1 MSALPAATET
11 TLDPTLPREGSVMTE
26 RRLGLPSDSMLPR
39 NDLAICLPVLLRSL
53 GWTGDTR
60 HLAEALPHFGGP
72 LDVTGLRRVMADLGY
87 RSVVRRTSMRR
98 LRDHE
103 VPCLFLPDGRHACVV
118 VDREGQAL
126 TMFNGSGVQEGRPPR
141 VSGTAIVFSPI
152 VDPEM
157 ATLPTGHTSW
167 LFGILRR
174 FTGQLGLVLFVS
186 AIIALLATA
195 GPLYVMAVYDR
206 VIGSASTVTLVSL
219 LMGVGLAIA
228 GEMVM
233 RSLRARMLARV
244 GARIDVLVGRA
255 VFERLLRLPPATTE
269 SSTVGAQVA
278 RVKDFET
285 VREFLTGPMAGSV
298 LDVPF
303 SILIIG
309 LVYWLAGPLGLVPTI
324 GAAALMTLGLV
335 ARGGLRRRVG
345 ESARAVAA
353 RQELALEAVSHH
365 RLLRTTGSVGAW
377 LHRYRTRSAHAARTT
392 MRTNTYI
399 GMLGAVAHG
408 IVIGSGL
415 ATLWFGAVMVMG
427 GTITVGGLIAAMI
440 LLWRALAP
448 FQASF
453 MVLAR
458 SEQVRS
464 SMRQIDRLMDLPPE
478 QADRSTVRPVK
489 GVRGA
494 VGVSRFSMRYSA
506 DSEPSLLGITF
517 DVKAG
522 EVVAVVGRNG
532 AGKSTLMK
540 ALAGMVRGQTGMVK
554 VDGMDIRRWDPVE
567 YRRAIAYAPDEATVF
582 RGTVAQNILLAD
594 ASATREQVEEAAR
607 IVGLLDDPDALPEG
621 LDTRLGDQQVSSPSV
636 RTRIALARVLLRQA
650 PIVLLDE
657 PAGGLDATG
666 DAALMNVIQRLKGTS
681 TVFVVTHRPSHVR
694 LADKILELNEGQL
707 GRFGPVPDLKPRQQ
721 PQQVQAA
728 QAQARPPAAPAPAS
742 AQGPAQA
749 AAPAAAATTIPAPPA
764 VTQETPD
771 APR

>member
-1 MSALPAATET
+1 MNALSAAVPPDEAQPA
-11 TLDPTLPREGSVMTE
+11 DPPPQDAIVMTD
-26 RRLGLPSDSMLPR
+26 RRLGLPPASILPR
-39 NDLAICLPVLLRSL
+39 NDLAICLPVLLKTL
-53 GWTGDTR
+53 GWTGDVR

-72 LDVTGLRRVMADLGY
+72 LDVTGLRRAMAELGY
-87 RSVVRRTSMRR
+87 RSTVRRTALRR
-98 LRDHE
+98 LREHE
-103 VPCLFLPDGRHACVV
+103 APCLFLPDGRHACVV
-118 VDREGQAL
+118 IDRDGDTVTL
-126 TMFNGSGVQEGRPPR
+126 FD
-141 VSGTAIVFSPI
+141 GTAIVGDKTSRLKGDAVVFSPI

-157 ATLPTGHTSW
+157 PAMPTGQTSW
-167 LFGILRR
+167 LYGILRR
-174 FTGQLGLVLFVS
+174 FTGHLGLALFIS
-186 AIIALLATA
+186 AVIALLATA

-206 VIGSASTVTLVSL
+206 VLGAGSTITLISL
-219 LMGVGLAIA
+219 LMGVGLAVI
-228 GEMVM
+228 GELAM
-233 RSLRARMLARV
+233 RGLRARLLAGV

-255 VFERLLRLPPATTE
+255 VFDRLLRLPPAMTE

-285 VREFLTGPMAGSV
+285 VREFLTGPTAGSV

-303 SILIIG
+303 SIIIIG
-309 LVYWLAGPLGLVPTI
+309 LVFWLAGPLGIVPTL
-324 GAAALMTLGLV
+324 GAAALVTLGLL

-353 RQELALEAVSHH
+353 RQELALEAIRHH
-365 RLLRTTGSVGAW
+365 RLLRTTGAVGQW
-377 LHRYRTRSAHAARTT
+377 LHRYRTRSAHAARATQQ
-392 MRTNTYI
+392 TNSYI
-399 GMLGAVAHG
+399 GLLGSLAHG
-408 IVIGSGL
+408 IVVGSGL
-415 ATLWFGAVMVMG
+415 ATLWFGAVMVMN

-464 SMRQIDRLMDLPPE
+464 SMRQIDRLMELVPE
-478 QADRSTVRPVK
+478 QADRATVRPVRA
-489 GVRGA
+489 VRGD
-494 VGVSRFSMRYSA
+494 VGVSRFSLRYSP
-506 DSEPSLLGITF
+506 DSEPALLGVTF
-517 DVKAG
+517 EVKTG

-532 AGKSTLMK
+532 AGKSTLIR

-554 VDGMDIRRWDPVE
+554 VDGMDIRRFDPVE

-594 ASATREQVEEAAR
+594 AAASRAEIEEAAAA
-607 IVGLLDDPDALPEG
+607 VGLLTDVDTLPEG
-621 LDTRLGDQQVSSPSV
+621 LDTRLGDQQVASPSI
-636 RTRIALARVLLRQA
+636 RTRIALARVLLRRA

-657 PAGGLDATG
+657 PAGGLDAAG
-666 DAALMNVIQRLKGTS
+666 DEALMSVINRLKGKS

-707 GRFGPVPDLKPRQQ
+707 GRFGPVPELKPR

-728 QAQARPPAAPAPAS
+728 QAKDGPSQAIVAARPLV
-742 AQGPAQA
+742 
-749 AAPAAAATTIPAPPA
+749 TTTTPPA
-764 VTQETPD
+764 KPGTTQEKTD